1 MSPLGSIT
9 GPKPPTRRG
18 RATRPDPI
26 ADHARRGSRPA
37 RAAPPPR
44 DPERAIP
51 SRARTRARRSSTTS
65 QAGTA
70 GPSCWCAVPRSGRT
84 SPGRAVRPRC
94 SSAWTTTRH
103 DRSIVGSSVSGRP
116 VAWRDPTEHPTPVT
130 SSTRPPMQSTP
141 DLVADVGS
149 RAMGNGNG
157 DTLGYAEFGNWYD
170 AYRAD
175 RLEPALDRAMDAL
188 QRELDDALSDRDLA
202 RIRSISGRVKS
213 KRRTWR
219 KVSQSRYRR
228 QIAGVDDIPRV
239 LDDLI
244 GMRLTCTNLRDL
256 EMVQVALENLPR
268 HTSRKRPLGLDPA
281 SERDYVEQPKESGY
295 RGWHVNLGVQH
306 DGTPVTCELQVRTL
320 LQDSWGEL
328 THEDTYSKSG
338 ELPPLVE
345 VLSTRMADLLATLDD
360 IAEDL
365 RTELD
370 RIDEAIVAET
380 AGRSDATV
388 IEADTDLAFGPGAD
402 AADILLERWRSLD
415 RPLEISSLAWAL
427 QNEFGAEVSDDWFG
441 YGTFKRFLRAAVPD
455 GELSGD
461 RQVYLLPAGGDGAAG
476 GEAENGHEVA
486 PDGESSDRPSDDSS
500 TIPDEAR
507 QLRRIDRDFPLIET
521 EQWHRVYE
529 HLAEAWR
536 RVGAEAPSTR
546 MVNQLTRSARDR
558 ARTTGEPLTRRHLD
572 HVAKAVLATTGS
584 GDPLDA
590 DQIGETFAS
599 SVLQRL
605 ADLRIVPADDAA
617 GRSRIGRWLLG

>member
-1 MSPLGSIT
+1 MNLANT
-9 GPKPPTRRG
+9 CRKLRR
-18 RATRPDPI
+18 T
-26 ADHARRGSRPA
+26 
-37 RAAPPPR
+37 
-44 DPERAIP
+44 DPE
-51 SRARTRARRSSTTS
+51 STT
-65 QAGTA
+65 
-70 GPSCWCAVPRSGRT
+70 V
-84 SPGRAVRPRC
+84 V
-94 SSAWTTTRH
+94 
-103 DRSIVGSSVSGRP
+103 
-116 VAWRDPTEHPTPVT
+116 E
-130 SSTRPPMQSTP
+130 
-141 DLVADVGS
+141 S

-157 DTLGYAEFGNWYD
+157 DTFGYAEFGNWYD
-170 AYRAD
+170 DYSTD
-175 RLEPALDRAMDAL
+175 TLEPALDRAMDAL
-188 QRELDDALSDRDLA
+188 QRALDDALSDRDLA

-219 KVSQSRYRR
+219 KVSQPRYRQ
-228 QIAGVDDIPRV
+228 QIATVDDIPHV

-268 HTSRKRPLGLDPA
+268 HAAKKRPLALDPA
-281 SERDYVEQPKESGY
+281 SERDYVEHPKESGY

-345 VLSTRMADLLATLDD
+345 VLSTRLADLLATLDD

-365 RTELD
+365 RNELD
-370 RIDEAIVAET
+370 RIDEAIVAEMAET
-380 AGRSDATV
+380 SGQ
-388 IEADTDLAFGPGAD
+388 ADTESSREPGTDAGAGPTVGPGAD

-427 QNEFGAEVSDDWFG
+427 QHEFGAEVSDDWFG

-455 GELSGD
+455 GEISGE
-461 RQVYLLPAGGDGAAG
+461 RQLYLLPAGSGAADERG
-476 GEAENGHEVA
+476 GELLA
-486 PDGESSDRPSDDSS
+486 PAGEPGDRSGDDPS

-507 QLRRIDRDFPLIET
+507 ELRRVDRDFPLVET
-521 EQWHRVYE
+521 EQWRRIYE

-536 RVGAEAPSTR
+536 RVGAGLPSTR

-558 ARTTGEPLTRRHLD
+558 ARSTGSPLTRRHLD
-572 HVAKAVLATTGS
+572 HVAKAVLAPTGS
-584 GDPLDA
+584 GEPLDA
-590 DQIGETFAS
+590 GEIGEAFAS

-605 ADLRIVPADDAA
+605 ADLRIVTADNAA
-617 GRSRIGRWLLG
+617 ARARVGRWLLG